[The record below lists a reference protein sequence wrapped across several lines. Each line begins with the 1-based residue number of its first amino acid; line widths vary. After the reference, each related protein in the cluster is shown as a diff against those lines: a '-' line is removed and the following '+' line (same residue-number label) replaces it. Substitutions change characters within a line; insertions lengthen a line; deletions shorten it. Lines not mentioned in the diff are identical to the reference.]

1 MQCFTRD
8 EIQVDFFL
16 LLVGCCIINKQVQG
30 SLAHNVLAPPGA
42 LVVMSD
48 MSVYIDFDAD
58 AVTLAVTPE
67 SYTRQSVPSSLGR
80 SFLTLT
86 GALYVIMCGYQ
97 IPGQHG
103 HPDEYFFSFEKLTS

>member
-16 LLVGCCIINKQVQG
+16 LLVDCCIINKQVQG

-58 AVTLAVTPE
+58 AVTLAVTPD
-67 SYTRQSVPSSLGR
+67 SYTRQSIP
-80 SFLTLT
+80 SFLET
-86 GALYVIMCGYQ
+86 VIFGLGV
-97 IPGQHG
+97 I
-103 HPDEYFFSFEKLTS
+103 